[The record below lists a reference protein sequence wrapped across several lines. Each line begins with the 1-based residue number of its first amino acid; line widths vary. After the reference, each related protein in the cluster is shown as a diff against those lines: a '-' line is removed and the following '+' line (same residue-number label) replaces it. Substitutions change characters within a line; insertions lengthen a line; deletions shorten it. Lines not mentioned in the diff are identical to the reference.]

1 MDINDIKRLPDL
13 YIQKKKLEN
22 QIDNLEKI
30 SASLESEAG
39 KAEERAK
46 QELKKFESVISAF
59 HQASFDWWTRFFNQ
73 NSPDRISDKIKDLK
87 ADIAREQQRVD
98 EGKRV
103 DNREFIKDVQI
114 LENEIES
121 NKSLQDRFSIKAG
134 YIARKAMLYDVC
146 LYVDNTDWTL
156 KKFNNAHDWGLH
168 LCPNGIS
175 SSLFKIWFMISNPFG
190 YFDLKKAVE
199 DFPSLY
205 GSYLTALN
213 KIQSIIKK
221 RNVKNLSELKSLLAH
236 ARSEISAGEYNIG
249 LCQKKMDNLR
259 PMESL
264 VSGGQQA
271 FLNLKFD
278 EQRMLHD
285 YKEEYRKEMSNKL
298 SKLPN
303 YQEMKTLCDD
313 VVLNVFDYK
322 NVDIFANGK
331 RLSYQRAVEEA
342 PREFLRKRED
352 IEKQLAATEK
362 ELKQTRDGI
371 MQLQDNYKGILN
383 EMTKE
388 DPASTFFGYNPRSTF
403 FIGKTDKSWLN
414 EVDEQGHNIAIQ
426 QIEKMAGSR
435 ERLKRLPVYKYL
447 KLGEKYAPVLSD
459 IEWQTGTENAVNLI
473 CQPLLEDVNEKNP
486 DSATLWAAR
495 NLVTTI
501 LLSMPIGKVHF
512 TFIDYGTAGI
522 YSEIL
527 SRLNRKENL
536 YSVVHNRSQLEKIMD
551 IYRERTKKKTDNPI
565 TEVIVW
571 TDCISDDSNSIKD
584 QIKPILQNGANY
596 GYYTIAVPLHN
607 NVVNDRAKQESQ
619 KMLTDYKFKDIFVPG
634 EDFNSER
641 SNFIRS
647 AEEYIGKYSE
657 KTIVESI
664 YQEDLPQ
671 KPINVED
678 EGLRIP
684 IGKDNTG
691 GEVFYRFD
699 INSDYPH
706 TFILG
711 GSGSGK
717 SNLLH
722 NILLNGMLKYKSN
735 SLELYLMD
743 LKKGGTDFHPY
754 KDNDKGLPPHI
765 SHLLL
770 DDADHQAIYEIMY
783 NLKKKMGERGRMI
796 AAGNYGD
803 INGYN
808 KDHQDNP
815 MPYIMLVVDECH
827 KLFDSDPAERK
838 MQDDINAILRDIGSE
853 GRSQGITFIFAT
865 QTFAGMAIPD
875 ELKKLIGNKYLMT
888 VKNNEDAEKLF
899 EGGSFKNSDLSK
911 HYAYSKAQNTYVHI
925 YKSEIIKDDR
935 GKEIISD
942 KAKARIYNQER
953 IKGRNE
959 CIFSGK
965 DVWSLPTIGE
975 TGKNYPIAY
984 IGKSVSV
991 ERNDMMVPLM
1001 RKTGNNMLIT
1011 GINDELQAERV
1022 FFSSALSLAKQTFNG
1037 KRARISIFDNPGD
1050 QDDDFNKRESVF
1062 NTLESLEN
1070 VRIFRTEEERLAET
1084 ARLGNIVRNKN
1095 PEKEVNILLILSQ
1108 EQGRSL
1114 LWRNL
1119 PVLEQEPA
1127 PAPQPSSMS
1136 GGSLDASW
1144 KELNESLARRK
1155 DTFGLPEGFG
1165 QNPSQ
1170 SARPIHQAS
1179 MSNITMQEELQM
1191 ILSEGGESDVHIVMQ
1206 VNSPDNILE
1215 DSDSVRRNDLRRW
1228 FNHIVILRSSQ
1239 DLTTK
1244 LPVNDIR
1251 PDRLNSSSD
1260 LLRAIYVDNQK
1271 TYQNYIFTPYQL
1283 PKQ

>member
-13 YIQKKKLEN
+13 YIQKKELEN

-278 EQRMLHD
+278 EQRMLYD

-322 NVDIFANGK
+322 NVDNFANEK

-352 IEKQLAATEK
+352 IEKQLAATK
-362 ELKQTRDGI
+362 EAYDQVYGDI
-371 MQLQDNYKGILN
+371 EELQDNYENILI
-383 EMTKE
+383 EMTKK
-388 DPASTFFGYNPRSTF
+388 DPASTFFYQAGGWIN
-403 FIGKTDKSWLN
+403 K
-414 EVDEQGHNIAIQ
+414 VDEQGHNLAVE
-426 QIEKMAGSR
+426 QIEKVAEGR
-435 ERLKRLPVYKYL
+435 NRLEPLPVYKYL
-447 KLGEKYAPVLSD
+447 DLGGKKKAFLSD
-459 IEWQTGTENAVNLI
+459 IKWQTGVDNAVNLI
-473 CQPLLEDVNEKNP
+473 CKPLLEDESQT
-486 DSATLWAAR
+486 DAALWATS
-495 NLVTTI
+495 NLITSI

-512 TFIDYGTAGI
+512 TFIDYGTVGI
-522 YSEIL
+522 YSKL
-527 SRLNRKENL
+527 LNRLNRVANL
-536 YSVVHNRSQLEKIMD
+536 YSVVHNGSQLSKIMD
-551 IYRERTKKKTDNPI
+551 TYQERTKNADNSK

-571 TDCISDDSNSIKD
+571 TDCISDESNSIKEH
-584 QIKPILQNGANY
+584 IKSILQNGAKY

-607 NVVNDRAKQESQ
+607 HVVSDRAKQESE
-619 KMLTDYKFKDIFVPG
+619 KMLDDYHFKSVYVTG
-634 EDFNSER
+634 EDFNSDR
-641 SNFIRS
+641 SVFIKA
-647 AEEYIGKYSE
+647 AEEYVRKYSE
-657 KTIVESI
+657 NNKAESI
-664 YQEDLPQ
+664 YQECLPQ
-671 KPINVED
+671 KPMNVDD

-684 IGKDNTG
+684 IGKDNKG
-691 GEVFYRFD
+691 REEFYQFD
-699 INSDYPH
+699 IKSDYPH

-717 SNLLH
+717 TNLLH

-754 KDNDKGLPPHI
+754 KDKEKGLPPHI

-770 DDADHQAIYEIMY
+770 DDADHQAVYEIMY

-796 AAGNYGD
+796 AEGNYED
-803 INGYN
+803 IVGYN
-808 KDHQDNP
+808 KDHQNDP

-838 MQDDINAILRDIGSE
+838 MQDDINGILREIASE

-875 ELKKLIGNKYLMT
+875 ELYKLIGNRYLMK

-899 EGGSFKNSDLSK
+899 VGGSIKNSDLSQGF
-911 HYAYSKAQNTYVHI
+911 AYNEAKNTFVHI
-925 YKSEIIKDDR
+925 YKSEIKEDDR
-935 GKEIISD
+935 GKACISD
-942 KAKARIYNQER
+942 MSKARIYNQER
-953 IKGRNE
+953 IEGRNK
-959 CIFSGK
+959 CVYSGK
-965 DVWSLPTIGE
+965 DVWSLPSIGE

-1022 FFSSALSLAKQTFNG
+1022 FFSSALSLAQQTFNG

-1095 PEKEVNILLILSQ
+1095 PEKEVNILLILAQ

-1119 PVLEQEPA
+1119 PAVDQEPV
-1127 PAPQPSSMS
+1127 PEPQPSSMN
-1136 GGSLDASW
+1136 GGNLDDSW
-1144 KELNESLARRK
+1144 RELNESLARRK
-1155 DTFGLPEGFG
+1155 DAFGLPDGFG
-1165 QNPSQ
+1165 QNLLQ
-1170 SARPIHQAS
+1170 SVKSIQQTRI
-1179 MSNITMQEELQM
+1179 SNITMQDELQL
-1191 ILSEGGESDVHIVMQ
+1191 ILSQGGESDVHIVMQ

-1215 DSDSVRRNDLRRW
+1215 DSDSVRRNDLKRW
-1228 FNHIVILRSSQ
+1228 FNNIVILRSSQ